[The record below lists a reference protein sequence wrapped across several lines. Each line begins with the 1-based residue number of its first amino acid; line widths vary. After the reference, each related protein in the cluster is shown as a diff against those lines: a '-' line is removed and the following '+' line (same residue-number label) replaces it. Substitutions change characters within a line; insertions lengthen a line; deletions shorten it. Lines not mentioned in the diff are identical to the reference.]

1 MRQEHKV
8 QRVHKEILVPPAR
21 QAHKAQRVQWE
32 QPERQAQLVPQERQV
47 RQVHKDQRAHKE
59 IQEQLVQ

>member
-1 MRQEHKV
+1 MQVIAKAQQEL
-8 QRVHKEILVPPAR
+8 LVPQAR

>member
-1 MRQEHKV
+1 MIA
-8 QRVHKEILVPPAR
+8 KELLVPQALLVR